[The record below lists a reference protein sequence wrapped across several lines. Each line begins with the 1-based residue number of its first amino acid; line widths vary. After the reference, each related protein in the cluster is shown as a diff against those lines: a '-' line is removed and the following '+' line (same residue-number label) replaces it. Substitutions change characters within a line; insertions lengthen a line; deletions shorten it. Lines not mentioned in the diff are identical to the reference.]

1 MEEGVVRMQ
10 AQMFALVAEM
20 HSEVAS
26 IEAMKAANQ
35 ERIDRNEAI
44 AYDESCFSDAQIA
57 LTKIASR
64 LREEI

>member
-1 MEEGVVRMQ
+1 
-10 AQMFALVAEM
+10 MFALVAEM

-26 IEAMKAANQ
+26 IDAMKAANQ

-57 LTKIASR
+57 LSKIATR